1 MFLLYNSK
9 HRNLYKILRFFNNM
23 MAYNI
28 LVFVSE
34 VLALHTLTSIIR
46 HLKNNSQI
54 KLTIIHDGF
63 CTEAVDKQNFNYVLI
78 RDDFSRNVRPFVK
91 GSDLI
96 LSGKSYVQPSEVELM
111 DCAREFQKPYFLFIP
126 DIGGQIALAKLI
138 DRRNSKLLSPSKIF
152 ISDKRTLDYLVR
164 QGMPKDLMIAAGSPY
179 FDDLYKRLAIKKP
192 KPRKDLLA
200 YISTPFELDH
210 RRGIFN
216 VQYEQSQLIKD
227 IKNAARQLNLR
238 LVSKRHVQLD
248 PSLFNGIKT
257 WTEDVFSL
265 IAQASVVVGS
275 YSTGLLEAAITGVPT
290 ISYQPWFNNIR
301 EDVFYGRIPIAKTYE
316 SLIEKLSAA
325 RDSPRNSPCEI
336 TYNPGKS
343 IDVILNHVYSTLN
356 IAPQPA

>member
-1 MFLLYNSK
+1 
-9 HRNLYKILRFFNNM
+9 M
-23 MAYNI
+23 MVYNI

-46 HLKNNSQI
+46 HLKSNPQI

-63 CTEAVDKQNFNYVLI
+63 CTEAVDRQGFDYTLVNDPFLQ
-78 RDDFSRNVRPFVK
+78 NVRSFVK
-91 GSDLI
+91 KSDLI
-96 LSGKSYVQPSEVELM
+96 LSGKSYMQPSEIELM
-111 DCAREFQKPYFLFIP
+111 SVAKEFGKPYFLFIP
-126 DIGGQIALAKLI
+126 DMGGQIALAKLT
-138 DRRNSKLLSPSKIF
+138 DRRNNELLSPNKIF
-152 ISDKRTLDYLVR
+152 ISDKKTLDYLVR
-164 QGMPKDLMIAAGSPY
+164 QGIPKDLMVAAGNPY
-179 FDDLYKRLAIKKP
+179 FDNLYKRLKNEGLRP
-192 KPRKDLLA
+192 KKDLLA

-210 RRGIFN
+210 IRGIFN
-216 VQYEQSQLIKD
+216 VPYAQSQLISD
-227 IKNAARQLNLR
+227 VKNAARQLNLR

-301 EDVFYGRIPIAKTYE
+301 EDVFYGRITIAKTYE

-343 IDVILNHVYSTLN
+343 IDVILNNIYSALN
-356 IAPQPA
+356 IAPQPT